1 MSVIDTIKKNI
12 EINKDNI
19 YSYIVII
26 LLFVGIIAL
35 YRYSKKVNSNKLDN
49 NKIIKQEINQNSI
62 IKSNTIDFSGNFGIH
77 INKES
82 DKINISEYMNNE
94 NELISENKKY
104 KVKFVNGMIYLFN
117 NVSGKTIR
125 SLDSNVSYQFYKKD
139 KYSYTEND
147 KKIINNGL
155 IFITKNQIND
165 TGYTIKLVILNKDGK
180 IFETVQ
186 IGNEK
191 SNAYLKLDDCGNLIL
206 YVDDKE
212 KIDIFN
218 LVEL

>member
-1 MSVIDTIKKNI
+1 MGLLDTLKK
-12 EINKDNI
+12 NKDNI
-19 YSYIVII
+19 FSYIVII
-26 LLFVGIIAL
+26 FLIILIVAL
-35 YRYSKKVNSNKLDN
+35 YNYSKKSSQQQIIQAELSQN
-49 NKIIKQEINQNSI
+49 NI
-62 IKSNTIDFSGNFGIH
+62 IKSNTVDFSGNFGIN
-77 INKES
+77 IKKEA
-82 DKINISEYMNNE
+82 DKINISEYMSDE
-94 NELISENKKY
+94 NELISQNKKY

-125 SLDSNVSYQFYKKD
+125 SLDANVSYQFYKKE
-139 KYSYTEND
+139 KYSYSEND
-147 KKIINNGL
+147 KNIIKNGL

-165 TGYTIKLVILNKDGK
+165 TGYTIKLTILNKDGK
-180 IFETVQ
+180 IFDTVQ